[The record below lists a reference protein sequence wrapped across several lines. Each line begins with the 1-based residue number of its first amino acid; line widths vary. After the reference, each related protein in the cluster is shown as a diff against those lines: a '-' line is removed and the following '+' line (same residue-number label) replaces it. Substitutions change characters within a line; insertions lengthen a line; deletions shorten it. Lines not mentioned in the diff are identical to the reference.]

1 MYSLTNQQIDYIL
14 DDIRARGIEMES
26 LQGDLLDHVCCIIEH
41 NLEANGD
48 FENFYNKTITSFYK
62 KELREIEEE
71 TISLLTF
78 KHYYQMKKLMII
90 SGGFSVAA
98 FIGGSFFKIMHWPGA
113 SMLLLSAILTASLIF
128 LPLMFILKVREESST
143 RDKVVTGLGTFF
155 GIISSLGTLFK
166 IMHWPGANLMMF
178 AGLAAFM
185 LLFTPVYFF
194 TGIRNPETKVNTI
207 VSSVIYV
214 LIGGLLFSLMDL
226 RNHDKEH
233 IMKMYAFVQNEHVL
247 LNTKLLQ
254 PSYHLVTEMPAI
266 IAIDGIC
273 EDLKTLILE
282 NEIGQKSIP
291 QDFEAKNLIM
301 QEGQMG
307 AFFVDIPRASQLLA
321 DLNAKINAYNATQNG
336 ANKIEIEHSV
346 LSLAPYELRNYTN
359 YFVLNNISQL
369 QFQLINLQ
377 KTLVATK

>member
-26 LQGDLLDHVCCIIEH
+26 LQGDLLDHICCIIEH

-48 FENFYNKTITSFYK
+48 FESFYNKTITSFYK

-98 FIGGSFFKIMHWPGA
+98 FIGGSFLKIMHWPGA
-113 SMLLLSAILTASLIF
+113 SMLLLLAILTASLIF
-128 LPLMFILKVREESST
+128 LPLMFVLKVREVDST

-166 IMHWPGANLMMF
+166 IMHWPYANMMMF
-178 AGLAAFM
+178 VGLVVFM
-185 LLFTPVYFF
+185 FLFVPVYFF
-194 TGIRNPETKVNTI
+194 TGIRNPETKVNVI
-207 VSSVIYV
+207 VSSVIYI
-214 LIGGLLFSLMDL
+214 LAGGLIFSLIDL
-226 RNHDKEH
+226 RNHETEH
-233 IMKMYAFVQNEHVL
+233 KMKMYAFMQNEAL
-247 LNTKLLQ
+247 LHKMQQNSKD
-254 PSYHLVTEMPAI
+254 S
-266 IAIDGIC
+266 IAQNIEIQSINKTA
-273 EDLKTLILE
+273 EELKGMILE
-282 NEIGQKSIP
+282 NGTGEKNIP
-291 QDFEAKNLIM
+291 QDFEAKNLVM
-301 QEGQMG
+301 QEGQIG
-307 AFFVDIPRASQLLA
+307 AFFVDIPRASQLLT
-321 DLNAKINAYNATQNG
+321 DLQTQMKQYNATQNET
-336 ANKIEIEHSV
+336 NKIAMEHSI

-369 QFQLINLQ
+369 QFQLINVQ

>member
-98 FIGGSFFKIMHWPGA
+98 FIGGSFLKIMHWPGA
-113 SMLLLSAILTASLIF
+113 SVLLLSAILTASLIF
-128 LPLMFILKVREESST
+128 LPLMFVLKVREESST
-143 RDKVVTGLGTFF
+143 RDKIVTGLGTVF

-166 IMHWPGANLMMF
+166 IMHWPYANIMMF
-178 AGLAAFM
+178 VGLAAFM
-185 LLFTPVYFF
+185 LLFIPVYFF

-214 LIGGLLFSLMDL
+214 LAGGLLFTLMDL

-233 IMKMYAFVQNEHVL
+233 VMKTFAYIQNEAL
-247 LNTKLLQ
+247 LHKMQENSKDSTSQ
-254 PSYHLVTEMPAI
+254 NASAQAI
-266 IAIDGIC
+266 NKTA
-273 EDLKTLILE
+273 EELKGLILE
-282 NEIGQKSIP
+282 NGTGEKSIP

-301 QEGQMG
+301 QEGQVG
-307 AFFVDIPRASQLLA
+307 AFFVDNSAASRLLT
-321 DLNAKINAYNATQNG
+321 DLNAKIAQYNATQNG
-336 ANKIEIEHSV
+336 ASKIDMEHSV
-346 LSLAPYELRNYTN
+346 LSLPPYELRNYSN
-359 YFVLNNISQL
+359 YFILNNISQL
-369 QFQLINLQ
+369 QFQLINAQ
-377 KTLVATK
+377 KSLVAAK